1 MGEERGRKIASD
13 NDNIIHK
20 QAFDFSSS
28 NAYCPVSFSSVQKK
42 PATATTS
49 NGIYEKRTKKKTIKH
64 KKPNEYKKKNI
75 SGW

>member
-42 PATATTS
+42 TCNS
-49 NGIYEKRTKKKTIKH
+49 NNVEWNIWKTYEK
-64 KKPNEYKKKNI
+64 KNNQT
-75 SGW
+75 